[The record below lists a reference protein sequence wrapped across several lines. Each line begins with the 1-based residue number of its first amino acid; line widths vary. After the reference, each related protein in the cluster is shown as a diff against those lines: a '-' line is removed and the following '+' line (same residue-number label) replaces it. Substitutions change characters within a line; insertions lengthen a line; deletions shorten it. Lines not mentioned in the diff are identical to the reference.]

1 MIRKAK
7 DGFRVLH
14 AFGFSWIRYSSWDVV
29 IWTANH
35 ISVFLVERDGP
46 F

>member
-7 DGFRVLH
+7 DEFRVLH
-14 AFGFSWIRYSSWDVV
+14 AFGFSWICYSSWDVV

-35 ISVFLVERDGP
+35 IFVFLVEREGP